1 MDNFPFRSFFPH
13 DISYSVHFIE
23 RLQKVNF
30 LNYELFSNIDAAHT
44 DFLNKMLM
52 LLMKLHQA
60 KR

>member
-1 MDNFPFRSFFPH
+1 MDNFPFRSFPH
-13 DISYSVHFIE
+13 DISCSVHFIE
-23 RLQKVNF
+23 RLQKVDF
-30 LNYELFSNIDAAHT
+30 LNYELFSNIYAAHT